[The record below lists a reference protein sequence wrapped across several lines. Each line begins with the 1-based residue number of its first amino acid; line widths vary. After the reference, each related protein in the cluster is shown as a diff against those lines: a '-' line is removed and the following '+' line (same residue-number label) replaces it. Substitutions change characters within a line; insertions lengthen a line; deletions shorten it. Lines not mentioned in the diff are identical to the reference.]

1 MDKPLQTTL
10 ADVIRFLNESQVS
23 YAMIGGLA
31 ASLRGEPRVTAD
43 VDLVLG
49 VDVDRALELVVNLQG
64 TPFQPLFSGVEEVVR
79 KAFILP
85 LRHTVTGVKVD
96 MAIGLSGFE
105 RQVIAR
111 AEQTR
116 VADCEL
122 ALATAE
128 DLLVMKLLAGRPRDV
143 QDVHGIAMVQGER
156 LDWQYCL
163 KTATALGEAVD
174 QDLVTQVQSLRE
186 EYGSGG

>member
-10 ADVIRFLNESQVS
+10 ADVIRFLDERQVS
-23 YAMIGGLA
+23 YAMSGGLA

-105 RQVIAR
+105 RLVIAR

-116 VADCEL
+116 VADCEV

-128 DLLVMKLLAGRPRDV
+128 DLVVMKLLAGRPRDL
-143 QDVHGIAMVQGER
+143 QDVHGIAMVQGEG
-156 LDWQYCL
+156 LDWEYCL
-163 KTATALGEAVD
+163 KTAAALEEAVD
-174 QDLVTQVQSLRE
+174 QDLATQVQSLRE
-186 EYGSGG
+186 EYGSGE

>member
-10 ADVIRFLNESQVS
+10 ADVIRFLDERQVS

-116 VADCEL
+116 VADCEV

-128 DLLVMKLLAGRPRDV
+128 DLVVMKLLAGRPRDL
-143 QDVHGIAMVQGER
+143 QDVHGIAMVQGEG
-156 LDWQYCL
+156 LDWEYCL
-163 KTATALGEAVD
+163 KTAAALEEAVD
-174 QDLVTQVQSLRE
+174 QDLATQVQSLRE
-186 EYGSGG
+186 EYGSGE